1 MAIDIKLPTVRYY
14 VSWEQYSRQALRAE
28 ETMRTFNKYASS
40 IGCTV
45 TGDTITGDVNQA
57 KLLEAWWDEQ
67 IKKPT

>member
-1 MAIDIKLPTVRYY
+1 
-14 VSWEQYSRQALRAE
+14 
-28 ETMRTFNKYASS
+28 MRTFDKYARS

-57 KLLEAWWDEQ
+57 KLLEAWWAEQ